1 MDALLIWAHWNVE
14 KKNLTTDR
22 GLNDTVPGDKAF
34 KVGLEDK
41 ILAAPTDTNTVLKKV
56 PQKYGFIRTGE
67 VNCWGWF

>member
-1 MDALLIWAHWNVE
+1 
-14 KKNLTTDR
+14 
-22 GLNDTVPGDKAF
+22 VPGDKAF